1 MQRFHPEGRGSLR
14 AFSLSSL
21 ILLLALALCSPVALA
36 NPAVPDG
43 FADPAFRDLWARA
56 DLPVA
61 GGASRSWTWG
71 ALPGERRYERYDQAP
86 GGARLV
92 QYFDKGRMEI
102 GDPAGNRRS
111 PWFVTT
117 GLLVVEMISG
127 RVQVGA
133 TTFVP
138 RAPAAIPVAGDLTGN
153 PDAPTYAMLAP
164 LAALDGAGRAPPRLG
179 EPVSATFGP
188 AGSGADPDL
197 ARPETAIA
205 RYDEVTGRNV
215 PLVFERF
222 MEQQRAWLDPLFI
235 FGRPITE
242 PFWARARVGGRDTTV
257 LVQAFER
264 RLLTYTPAN
273 PERWR
278 VEMGNVGQ
286 HYLRWRHGYELRY
299 ARPVP
304 SQPLSV
310 RETTLTIPTYDL
322 APARRPTSP
331 DDPIFPYE
339 RLELSQAGPPR
350 PRAYR
355 AVVVEN
361 RFLSLTFLPEL
372 GGRLLQA
379 VDRASGR
386 AIFYQ
391 NPVIKPAP
399 FGQRGWWLGVG
410 GLEWAVPTEEHGY
423 LEHLPWDLTVTRGR
437 DAVTVR
443 TSTSERQRGFAVS
456 GSITLRAE
464 EARFVARLA
473 ARNPAGAAQPLQ
485 MWTNAMLSP
494 AGDNRVGPG
503 LRFVVPAEEMI
514 VHATGDPGL
523 PGPRGRIAWPRH
535 DGRDLSDPAAW
546 TGYLGA
552 FTPEPPPFLGVYDVN
567 ADSGVAVA
575 HGSGV
580 AGGKIFGFGPH
591 NDPRLYTDDD
601 SGYVELWS
609 GAQATFWD
617 DPSLAPGATRGIES
631 VWLPLWGLGRL
642 VTATADG
649 ALGLTHRDDGGLT
662 VTLATPRIVPRATV
676 TVSLEGR
683 EVFRSAPLTLRPDLP
698 LAIELPPGT
707 AGRVRVE
714 AGGARLEA
722 P

>member
-1 MQRFHPEGRGSLR
+1 MRRHPFPRNLRLLRIVPPSL
-14 AFSLSSL
+14 L
-21 ILLLALALCSPVALA
+21 IFLIALALYPPATVAG
-36 NPAVPDG
+36 PAAPDG

-61 GGASRSWTWG
+61 GGAGRSWTWG

-92 QYFDKGRMEI
+92 QYFDKARMEI

-133 TTFVP
+133 TTFVT
-138 RAPAAIPVAGDLTGN
+138 RAPAAIPVAGDLAGN

-164 LAALDGAGRAPPRLG
+164 LAGVGREPPRLG
-179 EPVSATFGP
+179 QPVSATFGP

-215 PLVFERF
+215 PLVFDRF
-222 MEQQRAWLDPLFI
+222 MEQQRAWLDPLFV

-242 PFWARARVGGRDTTV
+242 PFWTRARVGGRDTVV

-273 PERWR
+273 PAPWQ

-286 HYLRWRHGYELRY
+286 HYLRWRHGHELRY

-304 SQPLSV
+304 AQPLSV
-310 RETTLTIPTYDL
+310 RETTLVIPTYDL
-322 APARRPTSP
+322 APALRPTAP
-331 DDPIFPYE
+331 GDPIFPYE

-350 PRAYR
+350 PRPYR

-361 RFLSLTFLPEL
+361 RFLSLTFLPEV

-423 LEHLPWDLTVTRGR
+423 LEHLPWNLTVSRGR

-443 TSTSERQRGFAVS
+443 TTTTERQRGFAVS
-456 GSITLRAE
+456 GSVTLRADE
-464 EARFVARLA
+464 GRFVARLA
-473 ARNPAGAAQPLQ
+473 ARNPSGAAQPLQ

-503 LRFVVPAEEMI
+503 LRFVVPAGQMI
-514 VHATGDPGL
+514 VHATSDPAL
-523 PGPRGRIAWPRH
+523 PGPRVGIAWPRH

-552 FTPEPPPFLGVYDVN
+552 FTPEPPPFLGVYDVS
-567 ADSGVAVA
+567 ADSGVVVA
-575 HGSGV
+575 HGPGV
-580 AGGKIFGFGPH
+580 AGGKIFGFGPR
-591 NDPRLYTDDD
+591 NEPRLYTDDD
-601 SGYVELWS
+601 SSYVELWS

-617 DPSLAPGATRGIES
+617 DPPLAPGATRSIEGA
-631 VWLPLWGLGRL
+631 WLPLWGLGRL

-649 ALGLTHRDDGGLT
+649 ALGLAQRDDGGLT

-698 LAIELPPGT
+698 LAIELPPGAT
-707 AGRVRVE
+707 GRVRVE
-714 AGGARLEA
+714 AAGARLEA

>member
-1 MQRFHPEGRGSLR
+1 MRHHPFPRNLR
-14 AFSLSSL
+14 RPRILPLFLL
-21 ILLLALALCSPVALA
+21 ILLIALALCPPPTLA
-36 NPAVPDG
+36 GPAPPDG

-61 GGASRSWTWG
+61 GGAGRSWTWG

-92 QYFDKGRMEI
+92 QYFDKARMEI

-133 TTFVP
+133 TTFAP
-138 RAPAAIPVAGDLTGN
+138 RAPAAIPVAGDLAAN
-153 PDAPTYAMLAP
+153 PGAPTYAMLAP
-164 LAALDGAGRAPPRLG
+164 LAGAGREPPRLG
-179 EPVSATFGP
+179 QPVSATFGP

-222 MEQQRAWLDPLFI
+222 MEQQRAWLDPLFV
-235 FGRPITE
+235 FGRPVTE
-242 PFWARARVGGRDTTV
+242 PFWTRARVGGREMPV

-264 RLLTYTPAN
+264 RVLTYTPAN
-273 PERWR
+273 PEPWQ

-286 HYLRWRHGYELRY
+286 HYLRWRHGHELRY

-304 SQPLSV
+304 AQPLSV
-310 RETTLTIPTYDL
+310 RETTLLIPTYDL
-322 APARRPTSP
+322 APALRPTSP

-339 RLELSQAGPPR
+339 RLELSQIGPPQPR
-350 PRAYR
+350 PYR

-361 RFLSLTFLPEL
+361 RFLSLTFLPEV

-410 GLEWAVPTEEHGY
+410 GLEWAAPTEEHGY
-423 LEHLPWDLTVTRGR
+423 LEHLPWDLTVSRGR
-437 DAVTVR
+437 DALTVR
-443 TSTSERQRGFAVS
+443 NTIIERQRGFAVS
-456 GSITLRAE
+456 GSVTLRAD
-464 EARFVARLA
+464 EARFTARLA
-473 ARNPAGAAQPLQ
+473 ARNSSGAARPLQ
-485 MWTNAMLSP
+485 LWTNAMLSP
-494 AGDNRVGPG
+494 SGDNRAGPG
-503 LRFVVPAEEMI
+503 LRFVVPAAQMI
-514 VHATGDPGL
+514 VHATSDPGL
-523 PGPRGRIAWPRH
+523 PGPRATIAWPRH
-535 DGRDLSDPAAW
+535 DGRDLSDSAAW

-552 FTPEPPPFLGVYDVN
+552 FTPEPPPFLAVYDVS
-567 ADSGVAVA
+567 ADSGAAVA
-575 HGSGV
+575 HGPGV
-580 AGGKIFGFGPH
+580 AGGKIFGFGPRH
-591 NDPRLYTDDD
+591 EPRLYTDDD
-601 SGYVELWS
+601 SSYVELWS
-609 GAQATFWD
+609 GAQPTFWD
-617 DPSLAPGATRGIES
+617 DPPLAPGATRAIES

-642 VTATADG
+642 VAATADG
-649 ALGLTHRDDGGLT
+649 ALGLARRDDGGLT

-676 TVSLEGR
+676 TVSLDGR

-698 LAIELPPGT
+698 LAIELPPG
-707 AGRVRVE
+707 AEGRVRVE
-714 AGGARLEA
+714 AAGARLEA